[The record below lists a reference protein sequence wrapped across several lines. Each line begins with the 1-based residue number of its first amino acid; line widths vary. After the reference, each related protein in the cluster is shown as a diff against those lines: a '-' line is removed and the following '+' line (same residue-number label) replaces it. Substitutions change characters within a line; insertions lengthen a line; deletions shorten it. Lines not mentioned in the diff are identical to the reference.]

1 EKRVEQF
8 FLAAAEMAPKFSF
21 VLGGEG
27 WGGKKLPPNVRW
39 LGHIGTNDHNAVNC
53 SARMVLNLNRESM
66 AHVGFSPPTR
76 VFEAA
81 GAGACVITDDWEGV
95 GTFFEPG
102 CEILVAR
109 NAGDIVDLL
118 RTVDAKLAREMGD
131 AMRRRALLEHTY
143 SLRALHV
150 REILRN
156 SAGEVQAWRR
166 REIQQPA

>member
-1 EKRVEQF
+1 
-8 FLAAAEMAPKFSF
+8 
-21 VLGGEG
+21 
-27 WGGKKLPPNVRW
+27 
-39 LGHIGTNDHNAVNC
+39 
-53 SARMVLNLNRESM
+53 MVLNLNRESM
-66 AHVGFSPPTR
+66 VRVGFSPPTR

-81 GAGACVITDDWEGV
+81 GAGACVITDDWEGID
-95 GTFFEPG
+95 TFFEPG